1 MEDAILKVQN
11 VGKSFGGTVVLK
23 DVNFELERGH
33 FKTIIG
39 PNGAGKTTLFN
50 IISGVMKPSS
60 GKIMFK
66 EQDITGMAPYKLA
79 QMGLGRSFQV
89 TNIFPG
95 STTCEN
101 LRIVAQAKSRAKYQ
115 LFRHF
120 ESYREFMDRTEEIL
134 SLVKLEGK
142 GDFLAKNLSHAEQRK
157 LEIGMQL
164 ALDSELILFDEPTA
178 GVSMEEVPA
187 LVEVIRAI
195 KNSGKHS
202 VLLIEHKIGMIMDIS
217 DTIAVLHNGVLI
229 ADDTPDVIRR
239 NPKVQEAYLGGGAI
253 E

>member
-1 MEDAILKVQN
+1 MRDTILKVQN

-23 DVNFELERGH
+23 DVNFQLERGH

-50 IISGVMKPSS
+50 IISGVMKPTS
-60 GKIMFK
+60 GKIIFK
-66 EQDITGMAPYKLA
+66 EQNVTGVPPHKLA

-95 STTCEN
+95 STTYEN
-101 LRIVAQAKSRAKYQ
+101 LRIVAQAKSKAKYQ
-115 LFRHF
+115 LFRHYK
-120 ESYREFMDRTEEIL
+120 SYVEFMDCAEEIL
-134 SLVKLEGK
+134 ALVKLEGK
-142 GDFLAKNLSHAEQRK
+142 GNFLAKDLSHAEQRK

-187 LVEVIRAI
+187 LVEVIRAV
-195 KNSGKHS
+195 KDSGRHS

-229 ADDTPDVIRR
+229 ADDTPEVIRC
-239 NPKVQEAYLGGGAI
+239 NPKVQEAYLGGGASA
-253 E
+253 